1 MKNFSKTN
9 FFVLALF
16 ISFSLTGCYGGM
28 MVYETKSSHKPA
40 PAPQVVHKPAPK
52 VAHHKVSPQP
62 KPSKLTQ
69 KPMQASL
76 PKSFKQGSGG
86 PRR

>member
-16 ISFSLTGCYGGM
+16 ISFSLSGYYGGAM
-28 MVYETKSSHKPA
+28 MVYEKSSPHKPA

-52 VAHHKVSPQP
+52 VAHHKVAP
-62 KPSKLTQ
+62 KPKQSKLKH

-76 PKSFKQGSGG
+76 PKSF
-86 PRR
+86 R

>member
-28 MVYETKSSHKPA
+28 MVYQKETPRK
-40 PAPQVVHKPAPK
+40 PAPQVAHKPAPK

-62 KPSKLTQ
+62 KQSKLAQ

-76 PKSFKQGSGG
+76 PKNFKQGSGG